1 MLRGV
6 VLLLLLANGLFFAWA
21 QGWLAPVLPP
31 RADPREPERLA
42 LQVRPELITVLTPK
56 AASDAVATAAS
67 SGASAGASSTAAA
80 GDAEPPPLCLE
91 AGPFTDT
98 TVAAAETALSQNG
111 VPDGAVKREAVA
123 VTFTYG
129 VVMGRF
135 ADRETLRA
143 KAEELKKLGVRND
156 EISAPAALVPG
167 LRLGNYSDRYG
178 AETALANLAK
188 KGVRTARVAPL
199 PTGPLQ
205 QWLRAEKADAELQ
218 TRLKSLPGDRLG
230 GGFKPC
236 TPKPGKL

>member
-1 MLRGV
+1 MLRRV

-21 QGWLAPVLPP
+21 QGWLAPVMPP

-42 LQVRPELITVLTPK
+42 AQVRPELITVLTPK

-67 SGASAGASSTAAA
+67 SSATGAAGSAAAA

-98 TVAAAETALSQNG
+98 TVAAAETALSQSG

-123 VTFTYG
+123 LSFTYG

-135 ADRETLRA
+135 ADRDTLRA
-143 KAEELKKLGVRND
+143 KAEELKKLGVRSD
-156 EISAPAALVPG
+156 EISAPPALVPG

-178 AETALANLAK
+178 AESALANLAK

-205 QWLRAEKADAELQ
+205 QWLRADKADAELQ
-218 TRLKSLPGDRLG
+218 TRLKSLPGDKLG
-230 GGFKPC
+230 GGFKAC
-236 TPKPGKL
+236 TPKPGRL